1 MKKHDLIA
9 AYQLRIAIA
18 EKQFEQKKA
27 GLFNMPLSSGQFTL
41 RRTCMRELKRVL
53 SQMHEMRRRLA
64 APRLRAAPGSSTRIK
79 RDVETSAQ
87 RRQVAV

>member
-9 AYQLRIAIA
+9 AYQRRIAIA

-27 GLFNMPLSSGQFTL
+27 GLFNTPLSSGQFTL
-41 RRTCMRELKRVL
+41 RRTYMRELERTL

-64 APRLRAAPGSSTRIK
+64 APRLRAAQAASISTNRGL
-79 RDVETSAQ
+79 ETPAQ
-87 RRQVAV
+87 KRQVSL